1 MSDLTKNG
9 ATLHV
14 HFDNDVLGDPTQKPQ
29 SIDENGREHNVI
41 DNNGTITLNYSRDD
55 LLRLRNCLMAKRP
68 PKFAD
73 DESQI
78 DDKRREKIRMV
89 VKMNG
94 GNNFTSS
101 NKRTTLS
108 TVSTA
113 ATDSKE
119 KMPLNESISLLP
131 SFALGKYRKNAMDTV
146 VGLPAGVDAIKKDA
160 IDEKLPSDRDRLG
173 FQQLMATV
181 SGPNTVNPYA
191 EQSNEQ
197 QTNSRRQR
205 VGSGRITENSYNGGG
220 LWNNGYRHSGTGND
234 KDVAFHLNY
243 GVDYRG
249 MNNDFFDKRHPVAA
263 NLAYNADRNHHVGG
277 ERSDAYEWN
286 KENNRFPQIPSRES
300 STEPEWVSCGPT
312 SKHDVIELHGFDGPH
327 ADTDDNG
334 KLKEAGS
341 SAANS
346 PPARSTPT
354 KAKKNHEIPVRSDEH
369 FNFEDFFKLELP
381 SGNPMAKGP
390 GSSGESRFT
399 QWFRRDSPPKKNAT
413 GFDANMGKVHGSAGQ
428 SFASTE
434 QFIDLMHKTH
444 GKKIDSNL
452 MASSAKFRS
461 VEELEA
467 ELVAPSAANHA
478 QQMNRQRQE
487 QTKAANDLIEFRKLL
502 TQMEQQIILQQQ
514 QQQQQN
520 KANIVQQLYLLQQMN
535 KTSYSQRERERET
548 LMALLNVCND
558 NFMPR
563 YVPQQPPPFM
573 GNVGQNFRQ
582 FQANIGNGNSPI
594 HSPTQQELQF
604 HTQAI
609 MQNALLKKQQHQKQY
624 QHSQQ
629 RASMTPSPQP
639 IYHNQ
644 NYGQPQFRNNK
655 VKIYICW
662 NQHKRPSQSN
672 LTYFNLNCIFQPKFN
687 QMPKDGFQLMAP
699 PQTKPIFGRF
709 ASQRAGHAN
718 PMKFQ
723 NSASSAT
730 PVAPVVSPAVAVNNT
745 ADAVT
750 SPAISLTA
758 DK

>member
-14 HFDNDVLGDPTQKPQ
+14 HFNDDVLGNATVKPMQ
-29 SIDENGREHNVI
+29 SIDENGRQHEVI

-55 LLRLRNCLMAKRP
+55 LLRLRNSLMAKRP
-68 PKFAD
+68 PRFAV

-94 GNNFTSS
+94 GNNSTSS
-101 NKRTTLS
+101 NKRTNRTQ
-108 TVSTA
+108 STA
-113 ATDSKE
+113 ATDSKD

-131 SFALGKYRKNAMDTV
+131 TFALGKFRENATDTV
-146 VGLPAGVDAIKKDA
+146 GGSPATVDAAKKDA
-160 IDEKLPSDRDRLG
+160 TDEKLPSDGDRLG
-173 FQQLMATV
+173 FQQLMAAA
-181 SGPNTVNPYA
+181 SGPNTANPFG
-191 EQSNEQ
+191 EQANEQ

-205 VGSGRITENSYNGGG
+205 FGSGRITENLYNGGG
-220 LWNNGYRHSGTGND
+220 LWNNGYRHSGSGKE

-249 MNNDFFDKRHPVAA
+249 MNNDFFDKRHPVAS
-263 NLAYNADRNHHVGG
+263 NLAHNADRNNQVNGG

-312 SKHDVIELHGFDGPH
+312 SKHDVIELHGFEGPH
-327 ADTDDNG
+327 ADTDDHG

-341 SAANS
+341 GAANS

-354 KAKKNHEIPVRSDEH
+354 KAKKNHEMPVKGDEH
-369 FNFEDFFKLELP
+369 FNFEDFCKLELP
-381 SGNPMAKGP
+381 SGNPMARGP

-399 QWFRRDSPPKKNAT
+399 QWFRRDSPPKKNAI
-413 GFDANMGKVHGSAGQ
+413 GFDANTGKVHGSVGQ

-467 ELVAPSAANHA
+467 ELVPPAAAVGHA
-478 QQMNRQRQE
+478 QQMSRQRQE

-502 TQMEQQIILQQQ
+502 TQMEQQIILQQH

-535 KTSYSQRERERET
+535 NTSYGQREREREA

-558 NFMPR
+558 SFMPR
-563 YVPQQPPPFM
+563 FVPQQPPQFM
-573 GNVGQNFRQ
+573 GNIAQNFRQ
-582 FQANIGNGNSPI
+582 FQANIGTSNSPT

-629 RASMTPSPQP
+629 RLSMTPSPQP
-639 IYHNQ
+639 LYLNNQ

-655 VKIYICW
+655 VNIFDEI
-662 NQHKRPSQSN
+662 NTVETADPIN
-672 LTYFNLNCIFQPKFN
+672 LVYYFIF
-687 QMPKDGFQLMAP
+687 
-699 PQTKPIFGRF
+699 
-709 ASQRAGHAN
+709 S
-718 PMKFQ
+718 Q
-723 NSASSAT
+723 NSIKCQRMDS
-730 PVAPVVSPAVAVNNT
+730 N
-745 ADAVT
+745 
-750 SPAISLTA
+750 
-758 DK
+758 